1 MLVRVPSL
9 SLKSKMKPAARP
21 STFQDLN
28 TSLLAIEAKM
38 KHHLAVERNLSK
50 TLSDHVEKT
59 KTRAIHEALWAEQD
73 QILEKYKAKITESV
87 EYNLKRKARGRIRIA
102 RIPHYRDLGLP
113 LPVIYGFTNVIIGH
127 TRVKKSLGFMNPI
140 NVANEVSPDVLH
152 DSRGRLYMN
161 LVAFSRCFS
170 HIGAQTQSCGWT
182 WSAAHHIDESGNPTL
197 DYNRWRTMGSSRAFS
212 IPTPEGYSNMGPV
225 LPDRYVWPAALI
237 QDVAQIDNPAIDYY
251 NGERTGMVNVSP
263 GWPAYVKVEYALYK
277 QMVSKTAAYKKLMQM
292 VESGHNLL
300 LISQDAPEVLMTA
313 NGTPTPP
320 FDQIIPG
327 VVGQNGVGTLEVNA
341 ANIRALKHLELDYV
355 SYAYSLAVILLQGDA
370 WL

>member
-1 MLVRVPSL
+1 
-9 SLKSKMKPAARP
+9 MKPTS
-21 STFQDLN
+21 STYQELN
-28 TSLLAIEAKM
+28 ASLLTIESKM
-38 KHHLAVERNLSK
+38 KHHVAVDRILLQILTE
-50 TLSDHVEKT
+50 HIEKT
-59 KTRAIHEALWAEQD
+59 KTRAIHEALWAEQG
-73 QILEKYKAKITESV
+73 QILDKYKAKITETV
-87 EYNLKRKARGRIRIA
+87 EYNLKRKARGRIRVA
-102 RIPHYRDLGLP
+102 RIPPYKELGLP
-113 LPVIYGFTNVIIGH
+113 LPVVYGFTNVLISH
-127 TRVKKSLGFMNPI
+127 TRVKKSLNFLNPI

-152 DSRGRLYMN
+152 DVRGRLYMN
-161 LVAFSRCFS
+161 LISFSRCFTR
-170 HIGAQTQSCGWT
+170 IGAQTQSNGWT
-182 WSAAHHIDESGNPTL
+182 WSVANHIDELGNPTQ
-197 DYNRWRTMGSSRAFS
+197 DYNRWRMMGSSRAFS

-251 NGERTGMVNVSP
+251 NGERTGMVNISP

-277 QMVSKTAAYKKLMQM
+277 HLVCKTAAYKKLMQM

-300 LISQDAPEVLMTA
+300 LISHDAPEILMSA

-320 FDQIIPG
+320 FDQVIPG